1 MKHALKAWE
10 LNKPLQV
17 SVLTANEGYLL
28 RPRLFGRDL
37 PSAQQ
42 NLLDIGKMMN
52 TSAHLVDDIWIMGNL
67 ANLGIPRYVVP
78 LQDGTSSKDIAVAS
92 RLAKTLGQA
101 EVSRDAANDETLLMF
116 KDAWMRENLWQD
128 KGGFWWKSS
137 MPRKR
142 ST

>member
-10 LNKPLQV
+10 LNKPLRV
-17 SVLTANEGYLL
+17 SVLTANEGYVVKGS
-28 RPRLFGRDL
+28 LFGKDL

-52 TSAHLVDDIWIMGNL
+52 TSAHLVDDIWLMGNL
-67 ANLGIPRYVVP
+67 ANIGIKRFVVP
-78 LQDGTSSKDIAVAS
+78 LQDGTSSKDIAAAS

-101 EVSRDAANDETLLMF
+101 EVSRETANDETLRMF
-116 KDAWMRENLWQD
+116 EGAWKRENLWQD

-137 MPRKR
+137 MPKKR
-142 ST
+142 